1 MQAQGLNPHGTLNP
15 SGPVFLDVDNLIDY
29 MNVIFHFRDEDAPL
43 SQPLDKN
50 RPTRRVPRAAFRV
63 DQAMMTRYM
72 EMLENAAVADPGPFE
87 TVAIWPD
94 SGAGWGVEQSCSS
107 ADAEAPATDTKPVTT
122 RDQRL
127 TVLNDRIRM
136 VSPGLMVSP
145 GHWRGQK
152 GKIPV

>member
-1 MQAQGLNPHGTLNP
+1 MDLTRRTENETDSVADHALYMQAQGLNPHGTLNP

-94 SGAGWGVEQSCSS
+94 SGPVGESNNRVQVRTRRPQPPTQSRS
-107 ADAEAPATDTKPVTT
+107 
-122 RDQRL
+122 Q
-127 TVLNDRIRM
+127 
-136 VSPGLMVSP
+136 PGTSD
-145 GHWRGQK
+145 
-152 GKIPV
+152 